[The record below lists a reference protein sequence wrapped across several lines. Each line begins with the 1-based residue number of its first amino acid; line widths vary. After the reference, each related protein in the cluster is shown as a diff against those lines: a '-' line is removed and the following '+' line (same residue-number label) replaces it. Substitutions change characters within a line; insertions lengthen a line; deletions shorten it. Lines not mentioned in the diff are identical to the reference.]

1 MRPNISIIT
10 VTYNS
15 EKLVSRC
22 IESIYSQD
30 YDDFEHIIVDA
41 YSSDN
46 TIKKVDKSFYKKSK
60 IFYREKKGIYDAINF
75 ALSKCQGNIIGILHS
90 DDYLYSNDIFS
101 SIALTF
107 SKNQDCNAIYGNINY
122 ISLKNKIIRRWI
134 SSKFSSKKIKY
145 GWMPPHTSF
154 YLKRNIFEL
163 IGIYDLSF
171 KISSDY
177 EFLLRFLTSNYN
189 NCIYLNKFIVNM
201 TIGGESN
208 KNLINLIN
216 KSKEDY
222 QIIKKY
228 NLMGLITL
236 FLKISSKFHQFFNV
250 S

>member
-1 MRPNISIIT
+1 MKPSISIIT

-22 IESIYSQD
+22 IDSIYSQD

-46 TIKKVDKSFYKKSK
+46 TIKKIDKLSYKKST
-60 IFYREKKGIYDAINF
+60 IFYREKRGIYDAINF
-75 ALSKCQGNIIGILHS
+75 GLSKCKGDVIGLLHS

-101 SIALTF
+101 SIASTF
-107 SKNQDCNAIYGNINY
+107 DNNPDCNAVYGNINY
-122 ISLKNKIIRRWI
+122 ISLKNKIIRKWI
-134 SSKFSSKKIKY
+134 SSNFNSKKIKY

-154 YLKRNIFEL
+154 YLKRKIFDS

-201 TIGGESN
+201 TLGGESN
-208 KNLINLIN
+208 KNLISLIN
-216 KSKEDY
+216 KSREDY
-222 QIIKKY
+222 QIINKY
-228 NLMGLITL
+228 KLKGLVTL
-236 FLKISSKFHQFFNV
+236 FLKISSKINQFINV